1 MPDDEQNRFGR
12 SFGEGY
18 SYVALGFTF
27 AVAILGFGALGWV
40 VDGWL
45 GTRLGFAVV
54 GARRAARVRGDKA
67 RRPRPAA
74 RVARLPRGAFAAALC
89 GDGIPEMIQ
98 GPDIGKVIFEHTSDS
113 HVIEWP
119 FGLETHL
126 PTDWVIFGVN
136 VSPTKH
142 VVFMGIAA
150 ALVFLTI
157 WYGGRQVAR
166 RHREGK
172 APHGFGAAVEAI
184 VLFVR
189 NDVAIANIGH
199 DGAKF
204 APYILTLFFFILY
217 CNLLGLL
224 PWGAAPTGNLAVTG
238 ALALTSFLTVEI
250 SGFRALGPKGYLKT
264 IVFVPPGMTG
274 IGAVAMALIMTP
286 IEIIGKIVKP
296 FALTLR
302 LFANMTAG
310 HFVILALLGLIFIFG
325 SWLVAAGSVLF
336 VTFMMFLELLVA
348 FLQAY
353 IFALLT
359 SVFIGMMQHAH

>member
-1 MPDDEQNRFGR
+1 MMQ
-12 SFGEGY
+12 
-18 SYVALGFTF
+18 V
-27 AVAILGFGALGWV
+27 
-40 VDGWL
+40 
-45 GTRLGFAVV
+45 
-54 GARRAARVRGDKA
+54 
-67 RRPRPAA
+67 
-74 RVARLPRGAFAAALC
+74 
-89 GDGIPEMIQ
+89 
-98 GPDIGKVIFEHTSDS
+98 PDIGKVIFEHTSDS
-113 HVIEWP
+113 HVIAWP

-126 PTDWVIFGVN
+126 PTGWILFGID

-142 VVFMGIAA
+142 VVFMIFAA
-150 ALVFLTI
+150 FLVFLTV
-157 WYGGRQVAR
+157 WVAGRQVAR

-199 DGAKF
+199 GGERF

-224 PWGAAPTGNLAVTG
+224 PWGATPTGNLAVTG
-238 ALALTSFLTVEI
+238 ALALSAFVTIEV
-250 SGFRALGPKGYLKT
+250 SGLKALGPKGYLKT

-274 IGAVAMALIMTP
+274 IWAVIMACIMTP

-310 HFVILALLGLIFIFG
+310 HFVILALLGLIFVFG
-325 SWLVAAGSVLF
+325 TAPPPIRYGVAVGAVGFTL
-336 VTFMMFLELLVA
+336 FMMLLELLVA

-359 SVFIGMMQHAH
+359 AVFIGMMQHAH